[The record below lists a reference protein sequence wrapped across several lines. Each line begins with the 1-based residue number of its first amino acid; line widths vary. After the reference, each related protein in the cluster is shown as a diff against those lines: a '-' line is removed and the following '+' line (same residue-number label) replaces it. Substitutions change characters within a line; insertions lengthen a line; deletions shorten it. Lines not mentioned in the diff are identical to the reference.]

1 MMQVLTEL
9 IVVIILQYKHIK
21 SSYWTP
27 YTYMLHIN
35 YISINLGNELNTKK
49 ERHRG
54 KGLKGTNYYYKIGYN
69 TILYN
74 TGNIANI
81 LY

>member
-1 MMQVLTEL
+1 MNL
-9 IVVIILQYKHIK
+9 IL
-21 SSYWTP
+21 
-27 YTYMLHIN
+27 
-35 YISINLGNELNTKK
+35 KK

-54 KGLKGTNYYYKIGYN
+54 KGLKGTNYYYKIGYK